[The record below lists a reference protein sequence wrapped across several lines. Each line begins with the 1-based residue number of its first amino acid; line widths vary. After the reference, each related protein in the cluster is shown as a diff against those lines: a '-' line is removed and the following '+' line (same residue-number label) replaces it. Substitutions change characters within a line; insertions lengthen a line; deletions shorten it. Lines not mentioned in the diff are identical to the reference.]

1 MSGLNRM
8 DRPGGAFRG
17 GFTLIEVL
25 VVVAII
31 ALLVAVLLPSLTR
44 ARESARSAQC
54 TSNLKQLGTG
64 TMMYVTD
71 QKSYLP
77 GPLHPML
84 FRDTYDA
91 FYIGR
96 DANDPTS
103 KGGYYRRAHLI
114 HYIRKYFTEV
124 SRAGALTDKISTCPT
139 AEGIMTRNIKKI
151 IDSGAWSG
159 YAGYRPFH
167 YIVNSAKVTQDSG
180 PGVNMAGQY
189 PRHGTKPP
197 FYFGVIYHG
206 YTWEQWSVTDGTG
219 RSEFDR
225 NNGLRPGQRIPK
237 KIEIVPRPSSEWMFA
252 DAWYAETMG
261 SGGVRAGGTWPYL
274 QGDSS
279 SLSPNGDM
287 AIPGW
292 AYHTTT
298 RKFGLTMAETK
309 ADTNPKSPR
318 FTDGR
323 TNAAFM
329 DGHSETVRNW
339 KGTSNPC
346 LPSDPTCN

>member
-1 MSGLNRM
+1 MTQRNQGN
-8 DRPGGAFRG
+8 GAGRCTG
-17 GFTLIEVL
+17 RGFTLIEVL

-31 ALLVAVLLPSLTR
+31 ALLIAVLLPSLVK

-54 TSNLKQLGTG
+54 TSNLKQVTNA
-64 TMMYVTD
+64 TMMYITE
-71 QKSYLP
+71 QGRLP
-77 GPLHPML
+77 GPLHPMI

-91 FYIGR
+91 FYTTK

-103 KGGYYRRAHLI
+103 AGGYYRRAHLV
-114 HYIRKYFTEV
+114 HYIRKYFSEKSNV
-124 SRAGALTDKISTCPT
+124 GALTDKMTTCPT
-139 AEGIMTRNIKKI
+139 AESVMTSNIKKI
-151 IDSGAWSG
+151 IDTGGWSG

-167 YIVNSAKVTQDSG
+167 YIVNSAKVTADSG
-180 PGVNMAGQY
+180 PGVNASGEY

-237 KIEIVPRPSSEWMFA
+237 KLEVVPRPSSEWMIA
-252 DAWYAETMG
+252 DAWYAEVAG
-261 SGGVRAGGTWPYL
+261 SAGTRAGGTWPYL
-274 QGDSS
+274 QGNSS
-279 SLSPNGDM
+279 SISPNGNM

-292 AYHTTT
+292 AFHMTS
-298 RKFGLTMAETK
+298 RKFGLTMDETK
-309 ADTNPKSPR
+309 ADTNQKNPR

-323 TNAAFM
+323 TTAAYM
-329 DGHSETVRNW
+329 DGHCESVRVW

-346 LPSDPTCN
+346 SANDPTCN

>member
-1 MSGLNRM
+1 MSRSNHGNSIRRA
-8 DRPGGAFRG
+8 DGR

-31 ALLVAVLLPSLTR
+31 ALLIAVLLPSLTR
-44 ARESARSAQC
+44 ARESARSALC
-54 TSNLKQLGTG
+54 TSGLKQLGNA

-71 QKSYLP
+71 QGRLP
-77 GPLHPML
+77 GPLHPMI
-84 FRDTYDA
+84 FRETYDS
-91 FYIGR
+91 FYTAK
-96 DANDPTS
+96 DADDPAST
-103 KGGYYRRAHLI
+103 GGYYRRAHLV
-114 HYIRKYFTEV
+114 HYIKKYLSDK
-124 SRAGALTDKISTCPT
+124 SRSGSLTDKVSTCPT

-167 YIVNSAKVTQDSG
+167 YIVNSAKVTG
-180 PGVNMAGQY
+180 AGGTGLNNHGEY
-189 PRHGTKPP
+189 PYHGTKPP

-206 YTWEQWSVTDGTG
+206 YTYEQWSKTDSSG
-219 RSEFDR
+219 RSAFDVEQ
-225 NNGLRPGQRIPK
+225 GLKPGQRIPK
-237 KIEIVPRPSSEWMFA
+237 KLEVVPRPSGEWMIA
-252 DAWYAETMG
+252 DAWYAEVQA
-261 SGGVRAGGTWPYL
+261 SGTVKPGGTWPYL

-279 SLSPNGDM
+279 SISPNGDL

-298 RKFGLTMAETK
+298 RKFGLTIGETK
-309 ADTNPKSPR
+309 NDTNPKSPR

-323 TNAAFM
+323 TNAAFL
-329 DGHSETVRNW
+329 DGHCESVRVW

-346 LPSDPTCN
+346 LPNDASCN